1 MSIGNLIDRKLT
13 FNSEYPELVSFIE
26 EFNSD
31 DIIDGISVAQ
41 NIIYCTYENLL
52 SYIIIFKLFKEDEDL
67 FNYLINH
74 IEDIAYGLKIDEDY
88 NILTYVFYIEKYE
101 IINNIINIDDYNTFI
116 KNNLDIF
123 PINIKVEFKAR

>member
-13 FNSEYPELVSFIE
+13 FNSEYPELVNFIE

-31 DIIDGISVAQ
+31 DITDGISVAQ
-41 NIIYCTYENLL
+41 NIMYCTYENLL

-67 FNYLINH
+67 FNDLISY
-74 IEDIAYGLKIDEDY
+74 IEDIEYELKIDKDY
-88 NILTYVFYIEKYE
+88 NILSCVFYIEEYE

-116 KNNLDIF
+116 KSNPDIF
-123 PINIKVEFKAR
+123 PINIKVEFKVR